1 MVTIT
6 QRQPIVASTLRDT
19 ELESSVPDPSIPEPQ
34 EIYRRGNEIIHRLRD
49 RRHPRV
55 IIISGP
61 SGVGKDAVLEK
72 LQNHYPKAKYV
83 VTATTRDK
91 RPDEIDG
98 VHYLFL
104 SKAEF
109 LRRIDANDFIEH
121 ALVYDNHYGVPR
133 SPVVEGLA
141 EGRDVI
147 IKVDVK
153 GHASL
158 RELIAN
164 TASIFIAPES
174 TESLHEFLLNRKTE
188 TPEVLLKRLK
198 ISSEELAR
206 VDEFDYIVF
215 NEPGQLH
222 ETIEQICQ
230 IIESEGRKVNQPQ
243 VIIS

>member
-1 MVTIT
+1 VVIIA
-6 QRQPIVASTLRDT
+6 QAQPTNATATRDSV
-19 ELESSVPDPSIPEPQ
+19 LESSVPDPIEPNPE
-34 EIYRRGNEIIHRLRD
+34 EIYRRGNEIIRRLRD

-72 LQNHYPKAKYV
+72 LQSHYPQAKYV
-83 VTATTRDK
+83 VTATTRDM
-91 RPDEIDG
+91 RPGEIDG
-98 VHYLFL
+98 VHYRFL
-104 SKAEF
+104 TKEAF
-109 LRRIDANDFIEH
+109 LHGIDQNDFIEH
-121 ALVYDNHYGVPR
+121 ARVYDNLYGVPR
-133 SPVVEGLA
+133 SPVVQGLA

-153 GHASL
+153 GHATL
-158 RELIAN
+158 RRLIAN

-188 TPEVLLKRLK
+188 TKDVLLKRLR

-215 NEPGQLH
+215 NEPGQL
-222 ETIEQICQ
+222 EQTIEQICQ

-243 VIIS
+243 VVIA

>member
-1 MVTIT
+1 MYDPTI
-6 QRQPIVASTLRDT
+6 
-19 ELESSVPDPSIPEPQ
+19 PDPRP
-34 EIYRRGNEIIHRLRD
+34 IYQAGNDVISRLRA

-61 SGVGKDAVLEK
+61 SGVGKDAVLEQ
-72 LQNHYPKAKYV
+72 LQHHYPKAKYV
-83 VTATTRDK
+83 VTATTRDM

-104 SKAEF
+104 TKDEF
-109 LRRIDANDFIEH
+109 LSRIDANDFIEH
-121 ALVYDNHYGVPR
+121 ASVYDNHYGVPR
-133 SPVVEGLA
+133 SPVVQGLA

-153 GHASL
+153 GHATL
-158 RELIAN
+158 RRLIAN

-188 TPEVLLKRLK
+188 SPEVLLKRLK

-206 VDEFDYIVF
+206 VDEFDYLVF
-215 NEPGQLH
+215 NEPGRL
-222 ETIEQICQ
+222 EDTIDQICQ
-230 IIESEGRKVNQPQ
+230 IIEGEGRKVNQPE
-243 VIIS
+243 VIIF